1 MNISWEDKITNIEV
15 LDRPGL
21 PSLEI
26 ILIQMNLR
34 WLGHPERMDN
44 QRLPK
49 QLLYLQLCEGKCNQ
63 SIRRLRFKDTVK
75 RNLRK
80 LDTERSSCQR
90 MDSEGQSCVE
100 ES

>member
-44 QRLPK
+44 QR
-49 QLLYLQLCEGKCNQ
+49 YSYARANAIRVYEG
-63 SIRRLRFKDTVK
+63 
-75 RNLRK
+75 
-80 LDTERSSCQR
+80 
-90 MDSEGQSCVE
+90 
-100 ES
+100 